1 MRYNVTAMRS
11 RKVKKFIDDHE
22 HLFWYSSAP
31 KSETVSDELL
41 VETLLN
47 YGTLE
52 DIHDLFVA
60 AGLHKVAAVFWG
72 MTGRKKLNYFPE
84 IHNYFDLY
92 FQKHVSGHFKQ
103 GAKRAVSADAAF

>member
-1 MRYNVTAMRS
+1 MRS
-11 RKVKKFIDDHE
+11 PEVKKFIDDHQ
-22 HLFWYSSAP
+22 HLFWYSPAP

-52 DIHDLFVA
+52 EVRELFNII
-60 AGLHKVAAVFWG
+60 GLQKVATIFWK

-84 IHNYFDLY
+84 IHNYFNLY
-92 FQKHVSGHFKQ
+92 FKKYAS
-103 GAKRAVSADAAF
+103 